1 MSRRRG
7 DPARSLGRALLAL
20 ACASLLLACR
30 SKPQEET
37 RPEQPEPSEPAVE
50 KAPPAAPAAGGNQPG
65 DREDVLAML
74 PKCEVEHQGRLLD
87 FGTEAIAPWSSFRL
101 LPERSNTVS
110 HERSTYLRV
119 ASREST
125 YRVWLDAPL
134 ERPRLSVRARAGAA
148 KRLLVTLDGR
158 RLPAVRLPDSG
169 ARIVELPDPKGPL
182 AAGLHSVSL
191 LFQGAPRQN
200 QAPLADLD
208 WLRFSDADEEAPGEG
223 YAPPT
228 FEDITEDLA
237 LAGTPRKSL
246 VLRSPSTV
254 RCFVRPSADA
264 RLRVAL
270 GFWGAGKGL
279 GEIWVRKDG
288 AEAVVLDSKRL
299 AGGDA
304 AAWTPVE
311 LDLGRFAGELVALE
325 FRALETTRGGRIAFG
340 DPEIVRKAVE
350 VKPMP
355 RAKVAVLVLMSS
367 VARAAVPPW
376 GKTGGLSG
384 ISELARVGVAFSRHR
399 SPTTVSTGVMATL
412 LTGLLPNQHS
422 VNAPLHRLPAGIRTL
437 GKLVK
442 EANGAA
448 VMFTAVPT
456 SFAPFGF
463 DAGWDEFAQFSPV
476 NDVPATEPFA
486 RAAAWI
492 GQELEAERA
501 GPYLIVIHAR
511 GAHPPWDVPREEAA
525 RLKPDD
531 YSGAIEPR
539 RGGMILAGLRERVR
553 RGTKRLLPDDWT
565 RIRALSEAALT
576 REDAGLRQVFAALKQ
591 HKLWD
596 SSLIVV
602 QGDVS
607 PGVEP
612 EVPFANAPPL
622 DEERLGVPLL
632 VKFPEQ
638 ALAGREVHAATTA
651 LDVTRTIVTALELD
665 APQSAGADLFSRASG
680 RSALADD
687 VQSASLPNLYATR
700 AGTLRLAGAFG
711 ETPRLCALDVDPA
724 CAADALA
731 TQPIAARALWLFT
744 FAAESRK
751 IPQEMGKGER
761 TPVELD
767 DETRAALTV
776 WGDLSP

>member
-1 MSRRRG
+1 MSSSDDRTARR
-7 DPARSLGRALLAL
+7 PGRAWIAL
-20 ACASLLLACR
+20 ACGLSLLACR
-30 SKPQEET
+30 SDP
-37 RPEQPEPSEPAVE
+37 PEPTRAEPTEPREPPPV
-50 KAPPAAPAAGGNQPG
+50 KSPAAQPDGEQPG
-65 DREDVLAML
+65 DREDLLAML
-74 PKCEVEHQGRLLD
+74 PKCEIEHQGRLLD
-87 FGTEAIAPWSSFRL
+87 FGTDAIPPWSSFRL
-101 LPERSNTVS
+101 LPDRADSVS

-119 ASREST
+119 PSRELA
-125 YRVWLDAPL
+125 YRVWLDSPL
-134 ERPRLSVRARAGAA
+134 EKPRLSLRTRAGAA

-158 RLPAVRLPDSG
+158 RLPVVRLPESG
-169 ARIVELPDPKGPL
+169 VRIVELADPKGPL
-182 AAGLHSVSL
+182 SAGLHSISL

-208 WLRFSDADEEAPGEG
+208 WLRFSDGAEPAPEEG

-254 RCFVRPSADA
+254 RCFIRPSADA
-264 RLRVAL
+264 QLRVAL
-270 GFWGAGKGL
+270 GFWGAGKGV
-279 GEIWVRKDG
+279 GEVWVRRDG

-325 FRALETTRGGRIAFG
+325 FRSLETTRGGRVAFG
-340 DPEIVRKAVE
+340 DPEIVRKKAE
-350 VKPMP
+350 IKPEP
-355 RAKVAVLVLMSS
+355 RAKLAVLVLMSS
-367 VARAAVPPW
+367 VARSVVPPW

-384 ISELARVGVAFSRHR
+384 MSELARVGVAFSRHR
-399 SPTTVSTGVMATL
+399 SPTTVPTGVLATL
-412 LTGLLPNQHS
+412 LTGLLPNQHT

-448 VMFTAVPT
+448 AMFTAVPT

-463 DAGWDEFAQFSPV
+463 DQGWDQFAQYSPV
-476 NDVPATEPFA
+476 NDIPSAEPFT
-486 RAAAWI
+486 RAAEWI
-492 GQELEAERA
+492 GREIDENRA
-501 GPYLIVIHAR
+501 GPYLVVIHAR

-539 RGGMILAGLRERVR
+539 RGAMILAGLRERVR
-553 RGTKRLLPDDWT
+553 RGTKRLLADDWT

-612 EVPFANAPPL
+612 EVPFADSPPL

-632 VKFPEQ
+632 VKFPGQ
-638 ALAGREVHAATTA
+638 ALAGREIHAPTSAV
-651 LDVTRTIVTALELD
+651 DVARTIMTSLDLDLPRRTGTELF
-665 APQSAGADLFSRASG
+665 ARATG

-687 VQSASLPNLYATR
+687 AQTAGLPNLYATR

-724 CAADALA
+724 CAVDVLA
-731 TQPIAARALWLFT
+731 AQPIAARALWLFT
-744 FAAESRK
+744 FAAESLK
-751 IPQEMGKGER
+751 IPQEMGRGER

-776 WGDLSP
+776 WGDLNP

>member
-1 MSRRRG
+1 MSGNDRRSVR
-7 DPARSLGRALLAL
+7 PRGRAWGAL
-20 ACASLLLACR
+20 ACGLSLLACR
-30 SKPQEET
+30 SDPPEET
-37 RPEQPEPSEPAVE
+37 RPEQTEPSEPPA
-50 KAPPAAPAAGGNQPG
+50 KAPSAPPEAERPS
-65 DREDVLAML
+65 DREDLLAML
-74 PKCEVEHQGRLLD
+74 PKCEVEHRGRLLD
-87 FGTEAIAPWSSFRL
+87 FGTDAIPPWSSFRL
-101 LPERSNTVS
+101 LPDRTDSIS

-119 ASREST
+119 SSREIT
-125 YRVWLDAPL
+125 YRVWLDSPL
-134 ERPRLSVRARAGAA
+134 EKPRLSVRTRAGAA
-148 KRLLVTLDGR
+148 KRLRFTLDGR
-158 RLPAVRLPDSG
+158 RLPVVRLPDSG
-169 ARIVELPDPKGPL
+169 SRIVELPDPKGPL
-182 AAGLHSVSL
+182 AAGLHSISL

-208 WLRFSDADEEAPGEG
+208 WLRLSDAAEATPEEG

-254 RCFVRPSADA
+254 RCFIRPSADA
-264 RLRVAL
+264 QLRVAL
-270 GFWGAGKGL
+270 GFWGAGNGV
-279 GEIWVRKDG
+279 GEIWVHRDG

-325 FRALETTRGGRIAFG
+325 FRSLETTRGGRVAFG
-340 DPEIVRKAVE
+340 DPEVVRKKGPAKDE
-350 VKPMP
+350 P

-367 VARAAVPPW
+367 VGRAALPPW

-384 ISELARVGVAFSRHR
+384 MSELARVGVAFSRHR
-399 SPTTVSTGVMATL
+399 SPTTVSTGVLATL
-412 LTGLLPNQHS
+412 LTGLSPNQHT
-422 VNAPLHRLPAGIRTL
+422 VNAPLLRLPPGIRTL
-437 GKLVK
+437 AKLVK
-442 EANGAA
+442 EASGAA
-448 VMFTAVPT
+448 AMFTAVPT
-456 SFAPFGF
+456 SFTPFGF
-463 DAGWDEFAQFSPV
+463 DAGWDEFAQYSPV
-476 NDVPATEPFA
+476 NDVPSVEPFT
-486 RAAAWI
+486 RAAEWI
-492 GQELEAERA
+492 EGKIEEEGA
-501 GPYLIVIHAR
+501 GPYLVVIHAR

-531 YSGAIEPR
+531 YAGAIEPR
-539 RGGMILAGLRERVR
+539 RGAMILAGLRERVR
-553 RGTKRLLPDDWT
+553 RGTKRLLADDWT

-632 VKFPEQ
+632 VKFPGQ
-638 ALAGREVHAATTA
+638 ALAGREIHASTRAA
-651 LDVTRTIVTALELD
+651 DVTRTIMAALELD
-665 APQSAGADLFSRASG
+665 TLRRGGTDLFARANG
-680 RSALADD
+680 LTALADD
-687 VQSASLPNLYATR
+687 VQTASLPSLYATR
-700 AGTLRLAGAFG
+700 AGTRRLSGAFG

-724 CAADALA
+724 CAVDALA

-751 IPQEMGKGER
+751 IPHEMGKGER

>member
-1 MSRRRG
+1 MSRRQAFA
-7 DPARSLGRALLAL
+7 ARRWSRALSAL
-20 ACASLLLACR
+20 VYGLLLSACR
-30 SKPQEET
+30 SEQPAEET
-37 RPEQPEPSEPAVE
+37 RPEATEVNEPAPPS
-50 KAPPAAPAAGGNQPG
+50 APRAPGAEQPG
-65 DREDVLAML
+65 DREDLLAML

-87 FGTEAIAPWSSFRL
+87 FGTEATAAWSAFRL
-101 LPERSNTVS
+101 LPERTDSVS
-110 HERSTYLRV
+110 HERATYLR
-119 ASREST
+119 AISRESS

-134 ERPRLSVRARAGAA
+134 ERPRLSLRVRAGAA

-158 RLPAVRLPDSG
+158 RLPVVRLPDSG

-208 WLRFSDADEEAPGEG
+208 WLRFSDAAEPAPEDG

-237 LAGTPRKSL
+237 LAGTPRKSI

-264 RLRVAL
+264 QLRVAL
-270 GFWGAGKGL
+270 GFWGAGKGV
-279 GEIWVRKDG
+279 GEIWVRRDG

-304 AAWTPVE
+304 AVWTPVE
-311 LDLGRFAGELVALE
+311 LDLGRFAGEPVALE
-325 FRALETTRGGRIAFG
+325 FRSLDTTRGGRVAFG
-340 DPEIVRKAVE
+340 DPEIVRKATE
-350 VKPMP
+350 TKEAG
-355 RAKVAVLVLMSS
+355 RAKVAVLVLLSS
-367 VARAAVPPW
+367 IARGAVPPW

-384 ISELARVGVAFSRHR
+384 MSELARVGVAFSRHR
-399 SPTTVSTGVMATL
+399 SPTTVSSGVMATL
-412 LTGLLPNQHS
+412 LTGLLPNQHT

-437 GKLVK
+437 AKLVK

-448 VMFTAVPT
+448 AMFTAVPT
-456 SFAPFGF
+456 SFTPFGF
-463 DAGWDEFAQFSPV
+463 DAGWDQFAQYSPV
-476 NDVPATEPFA
+476 NDVPSVEPFT
-486 RAAAWI
+486 RAAEWI
-492 GQELEAERA
+492 GREIEEDRG
-501 GPYLIVIHAR
+501 GPYLVVVHAR

-539 RGGMILAGLRERVR
+539 RGAMILAGLRERVR

-602 QGDVS
+602 QGDVA

-612 EVPFANAPPL
+612 EVPYADSPPL

-632 VKFPEQ
+632 VKFPNQ
-638 ALAGREVHAATTA
+638 ALAGREINASTTSV
-651 LDVTRTIVTALELD
+651 DVARTIMTALELD
-665 APQSAGADLFSRASG
+665 QPRAGGTDLFARANG
-680 RSALADD
+680 RAALADD
-687 VQSASLPNLYATR
+687 VQTASLPNLYATR
-700 AGTLRLAGAFG
+700 AGTWRLAGAFG

-724 CAADALA
+724 CAVDALA
-731 TQPIAARALWLFT
+731 AQPIAARSLWLFT

-776 WGDLSP
+776 WGDLHP